1 MMPVTIQ
8 KEIEIAASA
17 ASVWQFLGSEAGL
30 RQWWGTELT
39 LEAKPGGRC
48 EERSLY
54 QGRVRYLCGQVTTYD
69 PPRQLT
75 LLLRSVAHASGE
87 PAWMTISL
95 TLHETQGRTRVA
107 LVHQAFDFV
116 GEQEAVGQFM
126 PSFPA
131 SPGGPQAIWRAGQP
145 QNALGPGAAT
155 GVEQPLGIPQYTA
168 VADRSWLAQ
177 TEAYWHERLLVLA
190 NRITQAQ

>member
-1 MMPVTIQ
+1 MPVTIQ

-17 ASVWQFLGSEAGL
+17 ASVWQFLSSEAGL

-54 QGRVRYLCGQVTTYD
+54 QGRIRYLQGQVTAYD

-75 LLLRSVAHASGE
+75 LLLRPIDHAPGE

-116 GEQEAVGQFM
+116 GEQDAVGQFM

-145 QNALGPGAAT
+145 QNALGPGAVP
-155 GVEQPLGIPQYTA
+155 GVEQSFGIPQYTA

-177 TEAYWHERLLVLA
+177 TEAHWYELLQRLA
-190 NRITQAQ
+190 HQITQAQ

>member
-54 QGRVRYLCGQVTTYD
+54 QGRVRCLRGQVTTYD

-75 LLLRSVAHASGE
+75 LLLRPVAHAPGE

-116 GEQEAVGQFM
+116 HEQEVVGQFM
-126 PSFPA
+126 PSLPSSLVA
-131 SPGGPQAIWRAGQP
+131 PQANWRAGQP
-145 QNALGPGAAT
+145 QTAFGSGAAP
-155 GVEQPLGIPQYTA
+155 GVEQPLGVPQYTA
-168 VADRSWLAQ
+168 VADRNWLAQ
-177 TEAYWHERLLVLA
+177 TEAHWRERLLMLA
-190 NRITQAQ
+190 HQIPQAQ